1 MEKLQYKIY
10 RMTKLKNN
18 HKKNNNKKVKE
29 IIRKKQKTKMMSA
42 ANFAVRNYK
51 IL

>member
-1 MEKLQYKIY
+1 MEKLQYKIF

-29 IIRKKQKTKMMSA
+29 IRKKYKTKMISA